1 MKNQY
6 FADERDYLKYSIIR
20 YMTAQGL
27 TCTVCWMMTPNDES
41 GQGDKKGYLEEPGKW
56 AHASRFETMNTTGDR
71 RGLRIVRYEY
81 KIVEAKSQADIERK
95 MNELEQAGYRLASLL
110 VPWEGRL
117 LAKNPW
123 KAVME
128 RQLG

>member
-1 MKNQY
+1 M
-6 FADERDYLKYSIIR
+6 
-20 YMTAQGL
+20 
-27 TCTVCWMMTPNDES
+27 
-41 GQGDKKGYLEEPGKW
+41 
-56 AHASRFETMNTTGDR
+56 
-71 RGLRIVRYEY
+71 RYEY